1 MSFKLYLVFATRD
14 AMASLSAADLKPQ
27 IATTAMMTMTTT
39 ATTTSTTLR
48 LYWGPEVEQKCW
60 TCQGCHCCG
69 EQEPERC
76 LNQYAQDDIDQYQD
90 KEKIF

>member
-27 IATTAMMTMTTT
+27 IATTAMMAMTTT

-48 LYWGPEVEQKCW
+48 LYWGPEVEKKCW
-60 TCQGCHCCG
+60 TCQGCHCCR